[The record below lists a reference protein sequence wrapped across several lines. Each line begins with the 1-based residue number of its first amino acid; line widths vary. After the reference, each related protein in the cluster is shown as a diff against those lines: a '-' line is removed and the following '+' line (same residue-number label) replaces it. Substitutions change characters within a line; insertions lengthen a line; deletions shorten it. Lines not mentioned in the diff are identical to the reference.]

1 MIIEAIVYLIDMKA
15 SKTLQG
21 SNLFF
26 STLLS
31 YINRLIIVKPMD
43 FLKELINGD
52 LHQRGYSFDQF
63 VQGWLLRMDM
73 LVSWE
78 ASRINTIAAYTLL
91 PHFSVNL
98 VRSAFP
104 EIVKITLPKLEH
116 ELYLKLTD
124 STARI
129 HSPSKISNPMKQDN
143 VRSPHI
149 IKVRIYE
156 KVSQRY
162 EQMKQE
168 DLLCELDL
176 VENFW
181 QCIRALMA
189 ALQIA

>member
-1 MIIEAIVYLIDMKA
+1 
-15 SKTLQG
+15 
-21 SNLFF
+21 
-26 STLLS
+26 
-31 YINRLIIVKPMD
+31 
-43 FLKELINGD
+43 
-52 LHQRGYSFDQF
+52 
-63 VQGWLLRMDM
+63 MDM

-78 ASRINTIAAYTLL
+78 ASRINTIAAYSLL
-91 PHFSVNL
+91 PHFTVDL
-98 VRSAFP
+98 VRTAFP

-156 KVSQRY
+156 KVSQRF

-168 DLLCELDL
+168 DSLCELDL
-176 VENFW
+176 VDNFW
-181 QCIRALMA
+181 SCIRALMA
-189 ALQIA
+189 AL